1 MTVDVLSHLIASQN
15 PSSLCK
21 HHSSVVQFG
30 WKAPDERQMV
40 KARLWQ
46 TRDEVVKKIKYNK
59 CCYDKSFF
67 FLSFM

>member
-1 MTVDVLSHLIASQN
+1 MMVDVLSHLIASQN

-21 HHSSVVQFG
+21 HHSSVVQFD

-46 TRDEVVKKIKYNK
+46 SRDEEVKENVVAINP
-59 CCYDKSFF
+59 SFF
-67 FLSFM
+67 FLFFLLIC